1 MASGNS
7 NGLGVPGEYDGEGEE
22 QEGGDSDG
30 NDGEDSSDSD
40 DGEAVDDGNDGEDS
54 SDNNRYYDTEAD
66 QKYTLSV
73 NEIVKNWEICKYC
86 LSSLCSIIQYCT
98 AECKLNRYRILLEE
112 LLLHTY
118 HQGILKRVTYCFYT
132 QAQASICYR
141 LVLSR
146 WKDMKADSAE
156 IDEIVER
163 ARSLPIT
170 STLPPIRRSA
180 GLPALACICGLND

>member
-1 MASGNS
+1 MNRVIQLCPMASGNS

-22 QEGGDSDG
+22 QEGEDSDGSDGEDSDG
-30 NDGEDSSDSD
+30 NDGEDSSDS

-54 SDNNRYYDTEAD
+54 SDNNRYNDTEAD

-118 HQGILKRVTYCFYT
+118 HQGILKRVSYCFYT
-132 QAQASICYR
+132 
-141 LVLSR
+141 
-146 WKDMKADSAE
+146 
-156 IDEIVER
+156 
-163 ARSLPIT
+163 
-170 STLPPIRRSA
+170 
-180 GLPALACICGLND
+180 

>member
-1 MASGNS
+1 MHRVIQLCPMASGNS

-98 AECKLNRYRILLEE
+98 VECKLNRYRILLEE

-132 QAQASICYR
+132 QA
-141 LVLSR
+141 
-146 WKDMKADSAE
+146 
-156 IDEIVER
+156 
-163 ARSLPIT
+163 
-170 STLPPIRRSA
+170 
-180 GLPALACICGLND
+180 

>member
-1 MASGNS
+1 MNRVIQLCPMASGNS

-22 QEGGDSDG
+22 QEGEDSDG

-40 DGEAVDDGNDGEDS
+40 DGEDSDGNDGEDS

-66 QKYTLSV
+66 QKCTLSV

-132 QAQASICYR
+132 QA
-141 LVLSR
+141 
-146 WKDMKADSAE
+146 
-156 IDEIVER
+156 
-163 ARSLPIT
+163 
-170 STLPPIRRSA
+170 
-180 GLPALACICGLND
+180 

>member
-1 MASGNS
+1 MNRVIQLCPMASGNS

-86 LSSLCSIIQYCT
+86 LSSLCFIIQYCT

-132 QAQASICYR
+132 QA
-141 LVLSR
+141 
-146 WKDMKADSAE
+146 
-156 IDEIVER
+156 
-163 ARSLPIT
+163 
-170 STLPPIRRSA
+170 
-180 GLPALACICGLND
+180 

>member
-22 QEGGDSDG
+22 QEG
-30 NDGEDSSDSD
+30 EDS
-40 DGEAVDDGNDGEDS
+40 DGNDGEDS
-54 SDNNRYYDTEAD
+54 SDNNRYYDTEAE
-66 QKYTLSV
+66 QKCTLSV

-98 AECKLNRYRILLEE
+98 AECKLNRYRMLLEE

-132 QAQASICYR
+132 QA
-141 LVLSR
+141 
-146 WKDMKADSAE
+146 
-156 IDEIVER
+156 
-163 ARSLPIT
+163 
-170 STLPPIRRSA
+170 
-180 GLPALACICGLND
+180 

>member
-1 MASGNS
+1 MNRVIQLCPMASGNS

-22 QEGGDSDG
+22 QEGEDSDG

-40 DGEAVDDGNDGEDS
+40 DGEDSDGNDGEDS

-98 AECKLNRYRILLEE
+98 AECKLNRYRMLLEE

-118 HQGILKRVTYCFYT
+118 HQGILKRVTNCFYT
-132 QAQASICYR
+132 QA
-141 LVLSR
+141 
-146 WKDMKADSAE
+146 
-156 IDEIVER
+156 
-163 ARSLPIT
+163 
-170 STLPPIRRSA
+170 
-180 GLPALACICGLND
+180 

>member
-22 QEGGDSDG
+22 QEGGDSDDG
-30 NDGEDSSDSD
+30 SDGEDSSGSDEEDSSD
-40 DGEAVDDGNDGEDS
+40 SDGEAVDDGNDGEDS

-132 QAQASICYR
+132 QA
-141 LVLSR
+141 
-146 WKDMKADSAE
+146 
-156 IDEIVER
+156 
-163 ARSLPIT
+163 
-170 STLPPIRRSA
+170 
-180 GLPALACICGLND
+180 

>member
-1 MASGNS
+1 MNRVIQLCPMASGNS

-30 NDGEDSSDSD
+30 S

-132 QAQASICYR
+132 QA
-141 LVLSR
+141 
-146 WKDMKADSAE
+146 
-156 IDEIVER
+156 
-163 ARSLPIT
+163 
-170 STLPPIRRSA
+170 
-180 GLPALACICGLND
+180 

>member
-1 MASGNS
+1 MNRVIQLCPMASGNS

-30 NDGEDSSDSD
+30 SDGEDS
-40 DGEAVDDGNDGEDS
+40 DGSDGEDS
-54 SDNNRYYDTEAD
+54 SDNNRYYDTEAE
-66 QKYTLSV
+66 QKCTLSV
-73 NEIVKNWEICKYC
+73 NEIVKNWEVCKYC

-132 QAQASICYR
+132 QA
-141 LVLSR
+141 
-146 WKDMKADSAE
+146 
-156 IDEIVER
+156 
-163 ARSLPIT
+163 
-170 STLPPIRRSA
+170 
-180 GLPALACICGLND
+180 

>member
-1 MASGNS
+1 MNRVIQLCPMASGNS

-66 QKYTLSV
+66 QKCTLSV

-132 QAQASICYR
+132 QA
-141 LVLSR
+141 
-146 WKDMKADSAE
+146 
-156 IDEIVER
+156 
-163 ARSLPIT
+163 
-170 STLPPIRRSA
+170 
-180 GLPALACICGLND
+180 

>member
-1 MASGNS
+1 MNRVIQLCPMASGNS

-22 QEGGDSDG
+22 QEGEDSDGSDGEDSDG

-40 DGEAVDDGNDGEDS
+40 GEDSSDSDGEAVDDGNDGEDS
-54 SDNNRYYDTEAD
+54 SDNNRYNDTEAD

-73 NEIVKNWEICKYC
+73 NEIVKNWEICKCC

-118 HQGILKRVTYCFYT
+118 HQGILKRVSYCFYT
-132 QAQASICYR
+132 
-141 LVLSR
+141 
-146 WKDMKADSAE
+146 
-156 IDEIVER
+156 
-163 ARSLPIT
+163 
-170 STLPPIRRSA
+170 
-180 GLPALACICGLND
+180 

>member
-1 MASGNS
+1 MNRVIQLCPMASGNS

-30 NDGEDSSDSD
+30 SDGEDVDDGNDGEVVDDGSDGEDSSDS

-54 SDNNRYYDTEAD
+54 SDNNRYYDTEAE
-66 QKYTLSV
+66 QKCTLSV
-73 NEIVKNWEICKYC
+73 NEIVKNWEVCKYC

-98 AECKLNRYRILLEE
+98 AECKLNRYRMLLEE

-132 QAQASICYR
+132 QA
-141 LVLSR
+141 
-146 WKDMKADSAE
+146 
-156 IDEIVER
+156 
-163 ARSLPIT
+163 
-170 STLPPIRRSA
+170 
-180 GLPALACICGLND
+180 

>member
-1 MASGNS
+1 MNRVIQLCPMASGNS

-22 QEGGDSDG
+22 QEGEDSDGSDGEDSDGNDGEDSSDSDGEDSSDSDGEAVDDG

-54 SDNNRYYDTEAD
+54 SDNNRYNDTKPD
-66 QKYTLSV
+66 QKHRLSV

-118 HQGILKRVTYCFYT
+118 HQGILKRVSYCFYT
-132 QAQASICYR
+132 
-141 LVLSR
+141 
-146 WKDMKADSAE
+146 
-156 IDEIVER
+156 
-163 ARSLPIT
+163 
-170 STLPPIRRSA
+170 
-180 GLPALACICGLND
+180 

>member
-1 MASGNS
+1 MNRVIQLCPMASGNS

-22 QEGGDSDG
+22 QEGEDSDGSDGEDSDG
-30 NDGEDSSDSD
+30 NDGEDSSDS

-118 HQGILKRVTYCFYT
+118 HQGILKRVSYCFYT
-132 QAQASICYR
+132 QA
-141 LVLSR
+141 
-146 WKDMKADSAE
+146 
-156 IDEIVER
+156 
-163 ARSLPIT
+163 
-170 STLPPIRRSA
+170 
-180 GLPALACICGLND
+180 

>member
-1 MASGNS
+1 MNRVIQLCPMASGNS

-132 QAQASICYR
+132 QA
-141 LVLSR
+141 
-146 WKDMKADSAE
+146 
-156 IDEIVER
+156 
-163 ARSLPIT
+163 
-170 STLPPIRRSA
+170 
-180 GLPALACICGLND
+180 

>member
-1 MASGNS
+1 MNRVIQLCPMASGNS

-30 NDGEDSSDSD
+30 NDGEDSDGN

-54 SDNNRYYDTEAD
+54 SDNNRYYDTEAE
-66 QKYTLSV
+66 QKCTLSV
-73 NEIVKNWEICKYC
+73 NEIVKNWEVCKYC

-98 AECKLNRYRILLEE
+98 AECKLNRYRMLLEE

-132 QAQASICYR
+132 QA
-141 LVLSR
+141 
-146 WKDMKADSAE
+146 
-156 IDEIVER
+156 
-163 ARSLPIT
+163 
-170 STLPPIRRSA
+170 
-180 GLPALACICGLND
+180 

>member
-1 MASGNS
+1 MNRVIQLCPMASGNS

-22 QEGGDSDG
+22 QEGGDSDDG
-30 NDGEDSSDSD
+30 SDGEVVD
-40 DGEAVDDGNDGEDS
+40 DGSDGEVVDDGSDGEVVDNGSDGEVVDNGNDGEDS

-66 QKYTLSV
+66 QKCTLSV

-132 QAQASICYR
+132 QA
-141 LVLSR
+141 
-146 WKDMKADSAE
+146 
-156 IDEIVER
+156 
-163 ARSLPIT
+163 
-170 STLPPIRRSA
+170 
-180 GLPALACICGLND
+180 

>member
-22 QEGGDSDG
+22 QEGEDSDG
-30 NDGEDSSDSD
+30 NDGEASSDSD
-40 DGEAVDDGNDGEDS
+40 DGEDSDGNDGEDS

-73 NEIVKNWEICKYC
+73 NEIVKNWEVCKYC

-132 QAQASICYR
+132 QA
-141 LVLSR
+141 
-146 WKDMKADSAE
+146 
-156 IDEIVER
+156 
-163 ARSLPIT
+163 
-170 STLPPIRRSA
+170 
-180 GLPALACICGLND
+180 

>member
-1 MASGNS
+1 MNRVIQLCPMASGNS

-22 QEGGDSDG
+22 QEGEDSDG
-30 NDGEDSSDSD
+30 NDGEDS
-40 DGEAVDDGNDGEDS
+40 DGNDGEDS

-66 QKYTLSV
+66 QKCTLSV

-132 QAQASICYR
+132 QA
-141 LVLSR
+141 
-146 WKDMKADSAE
+146 
-156 IDEIVER
+156 
-163 ARSLPIT
+163 
-170 STLPPIRRSA
+170 
-180 GLPALACICGLND
+180 

>member
-1 MASGNS
+1 MNRVIQLCPMASGNS

-30 NDGEDSSDSD
+30 SDGEDVDDGNDGEVVDDGSDGEDSSDS

-54 SDNNRYYDTEAD
+54 SDNNRYYDTEAE
-66 QKYTLSV
+66 QKCTLSV

-98 AECKLNRYRILLEE
+98 AECKLNRYRMLLEE

-132 QAQASICYR
+132 QA
-141 LVLSR
+141 
-146 WKDMKADSAE
+146 
-156 IDEIVER
+156 
-163 ARSLPIT
+163 
-170 STLPPIRRSA
+170 
-180 GLPALACICGLND
+180 

>member
-1 MASGNS
+1 MNRVIQLCPMASGNS

-22 QEGGDSDG
+22 QEGEDSDG

-40 DGEAVDDGNDGEDS
+40 DGEDSDGNDGEDS
-54 SDNNRYYDTEAD
+54 SDNNRYYDTEAE
-66 QKYTLSV
+66 QKCTLSV

-98 AECKLNRYRILLEE
+98 AECKLNRYRMLLEE

-132 QAQASICYR
+132 QA
-141 LVLSR
+141 
-146 WKDMKADSAE
+146 
-156 IDEIVER
+156 
-163 ARSLPIT
+163 
-170 STLPPIRRSA
+170 
-180 GLPALACICGLND
+180 

>member
-22 QEGGDSDG
+22 QEGEDSDG

-86 LSSLCSIIQYCT
+86 LTSLCSIIQNCT
-98 AECKLNRYRILLEE
+98 AECKLNHYRILFEE

-118 HQGILKRVTYCFYT
+118 HQGILKRVTFNLLIQT
-132 QAQASICYR
+132 
-141 LVLSR
+141 
-146 WKDMKADSAE
+146 
-156 IDEIVER
+156 
-163 ARSLPIT
+163 
-170 STLPPIRRSA
+170 
-180 GLPALACICGLND
+180 